1 MIEFEGIPEI
11 GTVVIL
17 DDQEFELVSIVPHQ
31 KADGSMTDLLLWAS
45 LCATCGQSY
54 ETKTTVRTSGIS
66 RRCSIHSKPGKPVK
80 GKRGR
85 KVKIQVILP

>member
-1 MIEFEGIPEI
+1 MIEFTRLPDI

-17 DDQEFELVSIVPHQ
+17 DDQEFELQRIVPPQ
-31 KADGSMTDLLLWAS
+31 KADGSMTELLLWES
-45 LCATCGQSY
+45 LCATCGQPY

-66 RRCSIHSKPGKPVK
+66 RRCALHSKPGKPVK